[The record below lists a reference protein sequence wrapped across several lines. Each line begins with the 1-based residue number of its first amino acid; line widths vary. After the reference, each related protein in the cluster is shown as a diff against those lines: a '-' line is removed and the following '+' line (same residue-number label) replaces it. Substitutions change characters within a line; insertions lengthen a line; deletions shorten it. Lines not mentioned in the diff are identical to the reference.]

1 MIQRW
6 SVLSAEGAYGVTRLG
21 VPLRIVVGAPSSVLY
36 LDSTRPAQSCSPEK
50 NTGPHHVCTSFS
62 VPKENCNGYDE
73 YGHGLGNIQGSWASE
88 WQSALLDRFATKNI
102 RYFGELDTR
111 LQNFVSYLQQVF
123 GPGKPQHLSLIPE
136 TVHVG
141 GELPMMQME
150 LPEWGCVE

>member
-102 RYFGELDTR
+102 RYFGELDT
-111 LQNFVSYLQQVF
+111 VSCIVGACDGSCATMLTRNRVQ
-123 GPGKPQHLSLIPE
+123 SLAAAAKLC
-136 TVHVG
+136 
-141 GELPMMQME
+141 ELPMMQME

>member
-36 LDSTRPAQSCSPEK
+36 LDSTRRAQRCSPEK

-73 YGHGLGNIQGSWASE
+73 YGTGWETYKEVGQVRKDRSLPAPASAGE

-102 RYFGELDTR
+102 RYFGANSTQSR
-111 LQNFVSYLQQVF
+111 A
-123 GPGKPQHLSLIPE
+123 
-136 TVHVG
+136 
-141 GELPMMQME
+141 
-150 LPEWGCVE
+150 